1 VIGPGPDT
9 RSARPAASTKAIN
22 IEKFGVALPASYM
35 VTVCTTA
42 VSESALVAFAS
53 TGCATVSVGAGTV
66 FVDGGGLVF
75 TENLAGMTS
84 NAWPG
89 YCHAIAK

>member
-1 VIGPGPDT
+1 
-9 RSARPAASTKAIN
+9 
-22 IEKFGVALPASYM
+22 M

-53 TGCATVSVGAGTV
+53 TGCAAVSVGAVTV
-66 FVDGGGLVF
+66 FVAGGGLVF
-75 TENLAGMTS
+75 IENLAGMTS

-89 YCHAIAK
+89 YCQAIAK